1 MQLESK
7 MATTSTRKS
16 TNPFDDVD
24 EPENPFWDEH
34 APGNPEIEE
43 AVAELNLGV
52 LDLTSDEFILDEV
65 DIHIQQNL
73 EDEVVKAALESGV
86 DLRQYSKQIEAEL
99 QEVENASIDDYIKE
113 SQNIA
118 SLHNQITA
126 CDTILERME
135 QMLNGFQSDLGSLSA
150 EIQTLQEQSIAM
162 NVKLKNRQAVRGEL
176 SQFVDEMAVNERM
189 INIVLEAPVTDR
201 QFLEQLHELNHK
213 IRFVKEQAFKDALS
227 CRDVEDILEKLKLK
241 AIFKI
246 REFILQKV
254 NQMKKPMT
262 NYQLQ
267 QNAMLKARFFYE
279 FLLANERHVAKEVRD
294 EYVDTMSKVY
304 FSYFK
309 GYINRLMKLQV
320 RYIKESQNIASLHNQ
335 ITACDTILERMEQM
349 LNGFQSDLG
358 SLSAEIQTL
367 QEQSIAMNVKL
378 KNRQAVRGELSQFVD
393 EMAVNERMINIVL
406 EAPVT
411 DRQFLEQLHEL
422 NHKIRFVKEQAFK
435 DALSCRDVEDILEK
449 LKLKAIFKIR
459 EFILQKVNQMKKP
472 MTNYQ
477 LQQNAMLKAR
487 FFYEFLLANERHVA
501 KEVRDEYVDTMSKVY
516 FSYFK
521 GYINRLMKL
530 QVLILNVLQKYQ
542 DDFVQTCFVKML
554 QCHTELGHAP
564 GITYR
569 LVAYQQDSLEAVI
582 QGVID
587 GINVEHSKMEHTFE
601 SLFRSQHFALLDN
614 CCREYL
620 FVCDFFMVSG
630 SNAQDLFT
638 NLLGK
643 TLSMFLKHMDT
654 YTNECYDSI
663 AVFLCIHIIQRYRVL
678 MHKRSVPALDKYWE
692 TLFEMIWP
700 RIKHILEPKS
710 RITRRYAEYSG
721 AIVNLNETFPDERVN
736 RLLLKLQS
744 EVENFILRMAAEFP
758 SRKEQLIFLIN
769 NYDMMLNVITE
780 CTSEDSRE
788 AESFR
793 QLLDARTQEFIE
805 EVLAPHFGGM
815 MSFVKDAENR
825 IERGQA
831 DHLKSQERH
840 VEQLVRGFSSG
851 WKQAIELINQEIM
864 RSFTNFKNGT
874 GILQGALTQLIQY
887 YHRFQKVLSQNPL
900 KALSVRGE
908 LINIHHLMVEVK
920 KHKPAF

>member
-1 MQLESK
+1 MA
-7 MATTSTRKS
+7 ATTERQMSI
-16 TNPFDDVD
+16 NPFDE
-24 EPENPFWDEH
+24 EPDNPFWDESV
-34 APGNPEIEE
+34 PQNSETED

-73 EDEVVKAALESGV
+73 EDKVVKAALESGV

-135 QMLNGFQSDLGSLSA
+135 QMLNGFQLDLGSLSA

-189 INIVLEAPVTDR
+189 INIILDVPVTDR

-246 REFILQKV
+246 REFILQKI

-309 GYINRLMKLQV
+309 GYINRLMKLQYDEV
-320 RYIKESQNIASLHNQ
+320 ADKDDLMGVED
-335 ITACDTILERMEQM
+335 TAKRGL
-349 LNGFQSDLG
+349 FS
-358 SLSAEIQTL
+358 SKPS
-367 QEQSIAMNVKL
+367 L
-378 KNRQAVRGELSQFVD
+378 KNRSTVFTIGNRG
-393 EMAVNERMINIVL
+393 NILTSGL
-406 EAPVT
+406 EAPIILPHAA
-411 DRQFLEQLHEL
+411 Q
-422 NHKIRFVKEQAFK
+422 K
-435 DALSCRDVEDILEK
+435 D
-449 LKLKAIFKIR
+449 
-459 EFILQKVNQMKKP
+459 
-472 MTNYQ
+472 
-477 LQQNAMLKAR
+477 
-487 FFYEFLLANERHVA
+487 
-501 KEVRDEYVDTMSKVY
+501 DTK
-516 FSYFK
+516 
-521 GYINRLMKL
+521 
-530 QVLILNVLQKYQ
+530 
-542 DDFVQTCFVKML
+542 
-554 QCHTELGHAP
+554 
-564 GITYR
+564 
-569 LVAYQQDSLEAVI
+569 
-582 QGVID
+582 
-587 GINVEHSKMEHTFE
+587 HTFE
-601 SLFRSQHFALLDN
+601 SLFRSQHYALLDN

-620 FVCDFFMVSG
+620 FICDFFMVSG
-630 SNAQDLFT
+630 SSAQDLFT
-638 NLLGK
+638 AIMGK

-692 TLFEMIWP
+692 TLLEMLWP
-700 RIKHILEPKS
+700 RFKIILELNIQSIHETDPQKLGS
-710 RITRRYAEYSG
+710 IDVRPHYITRRYAEYSG
-721 AIVNLNETFPDERVN
+721 ALVNLNETFPDEKVN
-736 RLLLKLQS
+736 RLLLRLQA

-788 AESFR
+788 ADSFR
-793 QLLDARTQEFIE
+793 QLLEARTGEFIE

-831 DHLKSQERH
+831 DQLKNQERH

-874 GILQGALTQLIQY
+874 SILQGALTQLIQY

-900 KALSVRGE
+900 KGMAVRGE